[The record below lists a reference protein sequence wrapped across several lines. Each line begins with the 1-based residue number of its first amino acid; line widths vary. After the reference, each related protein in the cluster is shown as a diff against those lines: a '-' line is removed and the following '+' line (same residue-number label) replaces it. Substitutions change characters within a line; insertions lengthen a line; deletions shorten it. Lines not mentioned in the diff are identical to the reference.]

1 MYVGIYFFFG
11 EVVFFLTTFG
21 LVVLG
26 LGVFGF
32 FVGDLVVLFTF
43 DGDLGLAI
51 FAEVVFFFSK
61 FALFFVFAGLDA
73 IGFLPVV
80 FVTLTIDDF
89 DFVVADL
96 FGLAAGTSDDF
107 FVTAVDD
114 NLNEP
119 LAPLPFVCTSAPDAT
134 LALIY
139 FLMNGANF
147 SASTLYVA
155 ELYFLIA

>member
-11 EVVFFLTTFG
+11 EVAFFLTTFD

-26 LGVFGF
+26 LGDFGF

-61 FALFFVFAGLDA
+61 FSLFFVFAGLEA

-89 DFVVADL
+89 DFVVVDL
-96 FGLAAGTSDDF
+96 FGLQSGLTDDF
-107 FVTAVDD
+107 FLPAV
-114 NLNEP
+114 
-119 LAPLPFVCTSAPDAT
+119 V
-134 LALIY
+134 I
-139 FLMNGANF
+139 
-147 SASTLYVA
+147 
-155 ELYFLIA
+155 I